1 MTPANQPDRVVA
13 EPLFGITLLDGPGL
27 AGRVLATF
35 QPNKS
40 PQHSMPVVN
49 DLRARWRG

>member
-27 AGRVLATF
+27 AGRLFYNCQA
-35 QPNKS
+35 
-40 PQHSMPVVN
+40 
-49 DLRARWRG
+49 A